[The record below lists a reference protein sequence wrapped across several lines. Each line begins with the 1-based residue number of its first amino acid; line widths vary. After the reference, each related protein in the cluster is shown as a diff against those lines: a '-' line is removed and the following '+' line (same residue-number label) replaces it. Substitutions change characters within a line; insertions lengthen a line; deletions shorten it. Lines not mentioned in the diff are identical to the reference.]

1 MNRSIVITRYARALE
16 KYVRETG
23 GGAVVAGEA
32 EILRETLGS
41 VPDLLR
47 VVNSRDMVT
56 KAEKKTLLVSALGGK
71 SSTEMG
77 RFLDLVLQKGRE
89 DLLPEI
95 LRDFTVIHERANGI
109 RRARL
114 TVVSTPPEKLLESL
128 RKLVRDTTGDDA
140 RIEVTIDPSL
150 IGGFVFDIDDY
161 LLDASVKRQLD
172 IIKEQFI
179 EKNRRII

>member
-1 MNRSIVITRYARALE
+1 
-16 KYVRETG
+16 
-23 GGAVVAGEA
+23 
-32 EILRETLGS
+32 
-41 VPDLLR
+41 
-47 VVNSRDMVT
+47 MVT

-89 DLLPEI
+89 DLLTEI

-114 TVVSTPPEKLLESL
+114 TVVSAPPEKLLESL

-140 RIEVTIDPSL
+140 RIEVTIDTSL